1 MLLGHLVS
9 QPLSHSVQMHI
20 VLVGANHRS
29 CPIEIRERLAFR
41 TEQLAAAYASLRNE
55 LDLPETLILS
65 TCNRVE
71 IYARTECLD
80 GTIGRI
86 SSFLSHHGGVQW
98 DHLLPRLYTYTEP
111 DSVQHLFAV
120 ASGLNSMV
128 LGEAE
133 ILHQVKHAYELAR
146 LHGTTG
152 KVLNVLFQKA
162 LNAGKTVRANTAIG
176 RGCTSIGTVAIE
188 LAQKIFGDLRPYTV
202 LLVGAGKIGEMTLKR
217 LAARGVSRVRI
228 ANRSQGRAQEL
239 AELYGGTAYGLL
251 ALESQLL
258 EADIVITSTAS
269 PCFLVSRLQL
279 AALMSQRRHRPL
291 CLIDLGVPRNIDP
304 ASGELENVYLFDI
317 DDLQGLVDHHHE
329 QRRQAVCESQAILG
343 EKVNQFLAWWH
354 KEINFAARH
363 LLTVEE

>member
-1 MLLGHLVS
+1 
-9 QPLSHSVQMHI
+9 MHI

-41 TEQLAAAYASLRNE
+41 TEQLAAAYVSLQE
-55 LDLPETLILS
+55 DLGLSEALILS

-71 IYARTECLD
+71 IYASTPLLD
-80 GTIGRI
+80 GTISRL
-86 SSFLSHHGGVQW
+86 SSFLSHHGGVQQ

-120 ASGLNSMV
+120 ASGLDSMV

-176 RGCTSIGTVAIE
+176 HGCVSVGTVAIE

-202 LLVGAGKIGEMTLKR
+202 LLVGAGKIGELTLKR
-217 LAARGVSRVRI
+217 LAARGVSKVRI
-228 ANRSQGRAQEL
+228 VNRSQGRAQEL
-239 AELYGGTAYGLL
+239 AALYGGTAYGLASL
-251 ALESQLL
+251 DLQLL
-258 EADIVITSTAS
+258 DADIVITSTACPS
-269 PCFLVSRLQL
+269 FLVSRPQL
-279 AALMSQRRHRPL
+279 VSLMPQRRLRPL

-329 QRRQAVCESQAILG
+329 QRRQAVCESQAILE
-343 EKVNQFLAWWH
+343 EKVNRFLAWWN
-354 KEINFAARH
+354 KELYKSASITSA
-363 LLTVEE
+363 EQK